1 MSNMHVGAQS
11 DESDSDAY
19 GSENQ
24 AEASEEEERE
34 FDLMGVLAEEN
45 AQLPPH
51 LAQYCMHPEQV
62 GLKSKS
68 WRTTNRKRFANRKK
82 IGYVESQKELLPPEV
97 LR

>member
-1 MSNMHVGAQS
+1 MHVGAQS

-51 LAQYCMHPEQV
+51 LAQY
-62 GLKSKS
+62 
-68 WRTTNRKRFANRKK
+68 
-82 IGYVESQKELLPPEV
+82 
-97 LR
+97 